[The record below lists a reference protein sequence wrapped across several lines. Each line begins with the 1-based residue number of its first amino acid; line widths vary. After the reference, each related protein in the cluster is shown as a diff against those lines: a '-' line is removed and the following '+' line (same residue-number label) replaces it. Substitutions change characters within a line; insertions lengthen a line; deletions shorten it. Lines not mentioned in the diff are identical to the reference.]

1 MIYHFKAFETRFLM
15 VSLTIRLYARNASYD
30 KNQFCNVTKKVNDI
44 KCHFFVASSK
54 AYIHCKTTLAG
65 LFGLHLRHM
74 FLLGSQNSSVGARIV
89 WKLPSIIS

>member
-1 MIYHFKAFETRFLM
+1 M
-15 VSLTIRLYARNASYD
+15 D
-30 KNQFCNVTKKVNDI
+30 
-44 KCHFFVASSK
+44 
-54 AYIHCKTTLAG
+54 CKTTLAG